1 MNKVLLSIIFV
12 LVLAV
17 IYLAFFDRNIAA
29 TTNNDQSRIAAAAAK
44 SAGKTQKNTHNAT
57 SLHQHAATGSSSE
70 IADSPST
77 PAELLA
83 QKEAEF
89 IHAKI
94 RNDTESAF
102 ISSNKVTELHYHQL
116 VKLMDDIEAVSTNQA
131 IEYTMQYSDFFLDKT
146 KQNQAGVSVDRL
158 SCGEKL
164 CIALLNYHEKDS
176 IGIFFD
182 SLREEPQRL
191 KSRASLLLA
200 SEKYGYTEQQKFAVL
215 FSTAG
220 SKVVGF
226 SVGKG

>member
-12 LVLAV
+12 LGLAV
-17 IYLAFFDRNIAA
+17 IYLAFFDHNTAA
-29 TTNNDQSRIAAAAAK
+29 TANNHQSGIVAATAE
-44 SAGKTQKNTHNAT
+44 SAGKTQKDTNNAT
-57 SLHQHAATGSSSE
+57 SLHPYAATASSSE
-70 IADSPST
+70 IADNAST

-89 IHAKI
+89 V
-94 RNDTESAF
+94 RTSTRDDTERSF
-102 ISSNKVTELHYHQL
+102 VSSNKIRELHYHQL

-176 IGIFFD
+176 IGAFFD

-191 KSRASLLLA
+191 KSRASLLLS